1 MAASKT
7 IMKTLA
13 SVGTILIAAMMGVAG
28 MAFAPA
34 GAPASSTPVVIER
47 DATSSLYATYCA
59 KCHGADGKAGTAQG
73 KSTGAQDFTSARW
86 KSRTSVDDAAATI
99 RDGYQDMPSYKKRLT
114 AAQIQSLAQYT
125 KSFPH

>member
-1 MAASKT
+1 MKMFASMCAVLVAAVIGWVGIGNHGSSSSAT
-7 IMKTLA
+7 INRKAVPQT
-13 SVGTILIAAMMGVAG
+13 AA
-28 MAFAPA
+28 
-34 GAPASSTPVVIER
+34 
-47 DATSSLYATYCA
+47 SLYATYCA
-59 KCHGADGKAGTAQG
+59 KCHGADGKAGTPQG

-86 KSRTSVDDAAATI
+86 KSRTSLEDAAATI